1 MPCIVRKCQSAVN
14 ADGAR
19 LQLCNQ
25 SVGQLSFSFGV
36 MAGFNHGR
44 RIMSLGIWFRE
55 LGNDLA
61 DIGGAFKDVCIDIA
75 AAARKIAGHP
85 FK

>member
-1 MPCIVRKCQSAVN
+1 M
-14 ADGAR
+14 
-19 LQLCNQ
+19 
-25 SVGQLSFSFGV
+25 SFGT
-36 MAGFNHGR
+36 
-44 RIMSLGIWFRE
+44 WFKE

-75 AAARKIAGHP
+75 AAARKIAGHG

>member
-1 MPCIVRKCQSAVN
+1 
-14 ADGAR
+14 
-19 LQLCNQ
+19 
-25 SVGQLSFSFGV
+25 
-36 MAGFNHGR
+36 
-44 RIMSLGIWFRE
+44 MSLGIWFKE

-61 DIGGAFKDVCIDIA
+61 DIGGAFKDVCIDIV

>member
-1 MPCIVRKCQSAVN
+1 MRELLDYRFVIEALAV
-14 ADGAR
+14 
-19 LQLCNQ
+19 
-25 SVGQLSFSFGV
+25 LSFSLAV
-36 MAGFNHGR
+36 MAGLNFGR
-44 RIMSLGIWFRE
+44 KTMSLGIWFKE

-61 DIGGAFKDVCIDIA
+61 DIGGAFKDVCTDIV

>member
-1 MPCIVRKCQSAVN
+1 
-14 ADGAR
+14 
-19 LQLCNQ
+19 
-25 SVGQLSFSFGV
+25 
-36 MAGFNHGR
+36 MAGFNQWETA
-44 RIMSLGIWFRE
+44 MSFGTWFKE

-75 AAARKIAGHP
+75 AAARKIAGHG